1 MAKSSCAKHHIQAK
15 KLERLVRT
23 SLVFDHY
30 PRMED
35 EDADKVNVGG
45 IVSNYANKNKYIATE
60 NAWRIDTVRLVKS
73 MRSDNQRT
81 TQEE

>member
-1 MAKSSCAKHHIQAK
+1 MFYPEYVWMVFSWYLHHWWLAKSSCAKHHIQAK

-35 EDADKVNVGG
+35 EDADKLNVGG
-45 IVSNYANKNKYIATE
+45 IVSNYMLIKIS
-60 NAWRIDTVRLVKS
+60 I
-73 MRSDNQRT
+73 
-81 TQEE
+81 